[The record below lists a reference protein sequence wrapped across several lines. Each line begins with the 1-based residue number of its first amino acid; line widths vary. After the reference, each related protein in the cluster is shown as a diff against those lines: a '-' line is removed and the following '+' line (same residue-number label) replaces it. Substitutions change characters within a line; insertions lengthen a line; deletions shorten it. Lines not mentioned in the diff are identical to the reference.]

1 MLKRGGPRPG
11 TQRRHYSNWNI
22 VALPVQALQ
31 QTTRHTERERE
42 RERERKRETKA
53 ACRRLLDRGCR
64 SHAAY
69 RRQRPEA
76 SVPSRGICRFV
87 RLALGPHTAAVD
99 TGLALPYA
107 ASPRFRVDECDAPR
121 ATQNDVLSPPGCADG
136 LRRKF
141 RSADSNRDKSG
152 GYSNTIRLRFEHC
165 STPIRRQ
172 FNRATLIM
180 GTSLDGLIALLV
192 CLQCSCE

>member
-99 TGLALPYA
+99 TG
-107 ASPRFRVDECDAPR
+107 VAPR
-121 ATQNDVLSPPGCADG
+121 TLPRLASVLTNAMLRG
-136 LRRKF
+136 RRKTTCCRRRAVPMGYAENF
-141 RSADSNRDKSG
+141 DPQTAIAIKAVATVIRSDCDL
-152 GYSNTIRLRFEHC
+152 NTVLLPFDGNSTALR
-165 STPIRRQ
+165 
-172 FNRATLIM
+172 
-180 GTSLDGLIALLV
+180 SLWAPA
-192 CLQCSCE
+192 